1 MRLIVFILFI
11 FRFAYAE
18 DQPLDLDFTNA
29 PVTSIIQTI
38 AQLAG
43 KNVVIAEDVSG
54 TMSLHVN
61 HMNWRQA
68 LNLVLQDQNLKLNNR
83 GDTWSIA
90 PAGSLFNP
98 VKDAQAIAVEPLV
111 RSIPLQTDF
120 IQVHYANV
128 KDLQNLVLQDK
139 ALLSS
144 EGQIV
149 MDRRTGTLIVT
160 DTPDHLKLV
169 SVVIAH
175 LDVPVQQIHIEAR
188 IVIVD
193 KSALESLGIVLDQS
207 ATRAMNLLGSVSQA
221 TINLPIVNPAGT
233 IGFGLG
239 KIAGAELN
247 LELQALEVS
256 GDGKVISAPE
266 LTVSDN
272 QEAYIEQ
279 GSEIPFQTSTSSGAT
294 QIEFKKAVL
303 GLRVIPQLTE
313 NGKINLILQ
322 VNKDSIS
329 HQASPAGDIPII
341 NTSQVNTNV
350 LVSNGE
356 TIVLGGIYGEEK
368 IHALSEVPILGGIPG
383 IGWLFRSTNDSEK
396 YTDLLVFVTPS
407 LVSSQFLINQTHA
420 DISQGNRPQQ
430 AQANGDQSE

>member
-1 MRLIVFILFI
+1 MLKKILLGI
-11 FRFAYAE
+11 LLYTCVTMLNAE

-43 KNVVIAEDVSG
+43 KNVVISAHVAGS
-54 TMSLHVN
+54 MSLHVN
-61 HMNWRQA
+61 HMNWPQA
-68 LNLVLQDQNLKLNNR
+68 LNLVLENQNLKLKNINN
-83 GDTWSIA
+83 TWYIGPTAELINQEKSNPIA
-90 PAGSLFNP
+90 LSTQTQTES
-98 VKDAQAIAVEPLV
+98 VV
-111 RSIPLQTDF
+111 PLQTDF
-120 IQVHYANV
+120 IQIHYANV
-128 KDLQNLVLQDK
+128 KALQDLILQDR
-139 ALLSS
+139 ALLSA

-149 MDRRTGTLIVT
+149 TDRRTGTLVVT
-160 DTPDHLKLV
+160 DTPAHLKMV
-169 SVVIAH
+169 AAVIAH
-175 LDVPVQQIHIEAR
+175 LDIPVQQVHIEAR

-193 KSALESLGIVLDQS
+193 KSALQSLGIVLDNS
-207 ATRAMNLLGSVSQA
+207 ATSAMNVLGSVSNA
-221 TINLPIVNPAGT
+221 TINLPILNPAAT

-239 KIAGAELN
+239 KIAGSQLN
-247 LELQALEVS
+247 LELQALEAS

-266 LTVSDN
+266 LTVSNN

-329 HQASPAGDIPII
+329 HQTGAAGDMPII

-350 LVSNGE
+350 LVSSGE

-368 IHALSEVPILGGIPG
+368 IHALNEVPVLGGIPG
-383 IGWLFRSTNDSEK
+383 IGWLFRSTNNSEK
-396 YTDLLVFVTPS
+396 YTDLLIFVTPT
-407 LVSSQFLINQTHA
+407 VVT
-420 DISQGNRPQQ
+420 
-430 AQANGDQSE
+430 AQNEIGRGSML

>member
-1 MRLIVFILFI
+1 MLKKGLLILVMSLICILLQ
-11 FRFAYAE
+11 AE

-29 PVTSIIQTI
+29 PVSSIIQTI

-43 KNVVIAEDVSG
+43 KNVVISDKVSG

-61 HMNWRQA
+61 HMNWPQA
-68 LNLVLQDQNLKLNNR
+68 LNLVLEDQSLTLKNINNTWYIGQTGQVLNQMK
-83 GDTWSIA
+83 DPP
-90 PAGSLFNP
+90 PAES
-98 VKDAQAIAVEPLV
+98 DAEPPA
-111 RSIPLQTDF
+111 IPLETDF

-128 KDLQNLVLQDK
+128 KELQDLILQDK
-139 ALLSS
+139 ALLSPS
-144 EGQIV
+144 GQIV
-149 MDRRTGTLIVT
+149 MDHRTGTLIVS
-160 DTPDHLKLV
+160 DTPEHLKMV
-169 SVVIAH
+169 AAVIAH
-175 LDVPVQQIHIEAR
+175 LDIPVQQIHIEAR
-188 IVIVD
+188 IVVVD
-193 KSALESLGIVLDQS
+193 KSALQSLGIVLDNS
-207 ATRAMNLLGSVSQA
+207 ATSAMNLLGSVNQA
-221 TINLPIVNPAGT
+221 AINLPILNPAGT

-239 KIAGAELN
+239 KIAGSELN
-247 LELQALEVS
+247 LQLQALEAS

-294 QIEFKKAVL
+294 QVEFKKAVL

-313 NGKINLILQ
+313 NGKINLVLQ

-329 HQASPAGDIPII
+329 HQTGAAGDLPII

-350 LVSNGE
+350 LVNSGE

-368 IHALSEVPILGGIPG
+368 IHALSEVPVLGGIPG

-396 YTDLLVFVTPS
+396 YTDLLIFVTPTV
-407 LVSSQFLINQTHA
+407 LSQTREF
-420 DISQGNRPQQ
+420 
-430 AQANGDQSE
+430 QS